1 MTNNNN
7 KPVHEIRLGRI
18 VASVWSNPSAKGN
31 YYAVT
36 ASRLYRK
43 GQGWAR
49 TASFGRDDL
58 PLVAKVMNDAHTWL
72 FGEAA
77 RVAPATIANT
87 AATAAPARNGAAIQ
101 ETPDYHVEDVYPEY
115 CNF

>member
-18 VASVWSNPSAKGN
+18 VASIWSNTSPKGTF
-31 YYAVT
+31 YAVT
-36 ASRLYRK
+36 ACRLYRK

-49 TASFGRDDL
+49 TGSFGRDDL
-58 PLVAKVMNDAHTWL
+58 PLVAKVMSDAHTWL

-101 ETPDYHVEDVYPEY
+101 ETPDYQVEDVYPEY

>member
-1 MTNNNN
+1 
-7 KPVHEIRLGRI
+7 
-18 VASVWSNPSAKGN
+18 
-31 YYAVT
+31 
-36 ASRLYRK
+36 
-43 GQGWAR
+43 
-49 TASFGRDDL
+49 
-58 PLVAKVMNDAHTWL
+58 MNDAHTWL